1 MRGDDTHPASLFS
14 YIQLEDRIPADHPL
28 RVIRALIDPMLAAL
42 SPRFDALYSPQG
54 RRSIAPEKLLRAL
67 LLQVLYTIRSERQLM
82 EQLNYNLLFRW
93 FVGLGI
99 DDPVWVPTVFTKN
112 RDRLLAGDIADA
124 EVPPG
129 GPPMGRWAYMRR
141 LSEQANTYRQPR
153 PWPQTANVA
162 CRRAA
167 FEEVGGFRD
176 ELRAAEDADL
186 TYRLE
191 ETGWEVERRDGA
203 VATHVN
209 RDSALSFARQK
220 LVHGAGGAWLDRE
233 YPGSLPPQRL
243 PGLVWWGTRYL
254 VRGLCTAVRTRN
266 RDRALWAVFRPLEL
280 IAYELGRRRTNLRP

>member
-1 MRGDDTHPASLFS
+1 MDVVVPFAGPA
-14 YIQLEDRIPADHPL
+14 ER
-28 RVIRALIDPMLAAL
+28 LAAL
-42 SPRFDALYSPQG
+42 AERLRVLELGPQDTVLIVDNNEAPSPAPPKGPGVLWAGERPTPAHARNRGTAESVNEWLVFLDADVIPPPDLLDRLFDPPPG
-54 RRSIAPEKLLRAL
+54 
-67 LLQVLYTIRSERQLM
+67 ER
-82 EQLNYNLLFRW
+82 
-93 FVGLGI
+93 
-99 DDPVWVPTVFTKN
+99 TA
-112 RDRLLAGDIADA
+112 LLAGDIADA

-141 LSEQANTYRQPR
+141 LSEQANTYRQQR

-191 ETGWEVERRDGA
+191 QAGWEVERRDGA

-209 RDSALSFARQK
+209 RESALGFARQK

-233 YPGSLPPQRL
+233 YPGALPAQRL
-243 PGLVWWGTRYL
+243 PGLLWWGARYL
-254 VRGLCTAVRTRN
+254 VRGLCVAARTRN
-266 RDRALWAVFRPLEL
+266 RDRALWAFFRPLEL
-280 IAYELGRRRTNLRP
+280 IAYELGRTRSNLRPPRP

>member
-1 MRGDDTHPASLFS
+1 MDVVVPFAGPA
-14 YIQLEDRIPADHPL
+14 ER
-28 RVIRALIDPMLAAL
+28 LAELA
-42 SPRFDALYSPQG
+42 G
-54 RRSIAPEKLLRAL
+54 RLRAL
-67 LLQVLYTIRSERQLM
+67 ALGPQDTVLIVDNNEAPSPVPAEGPRVLWAGERPTPAHARNRGTAEGSNEWLVFLDADVIPPPDLLDRLFDPPPGER
-82 EQLNYNLLFRW
+82 
-93 FVGLGI
+93 
-99 DDPVWVPTVFTKN
+99 TA
-112 RDRLLAGDIADA
+112 LLAGDIADA

-141 LSEQANTYRQPR
+141 LSEQANTYRQQR

-191 ETGWEVERRDGA
+191 AAGWGVERRDHA

-209 RDSALSFARQK
+209 RDSALDFARQK
-220 LVHGAGGAWLDRE
+220 LVHGAGGAWLERE
-233 YPGSLPPQRL
+233 YPGALPAQRL
-243 PGLVWWGTRYL
+243 PGLLWWGLRYL
-254 VRGLCTAVRTRN
+254 VRGLCVAARTRD

-280 IAYELGRRRTNLRP
+280 IAYELGRKRSNLRP